1 MSLSCWHLI
10 KFSYEAL
17 GNGEEAQSAERST
30 YGTYVRCIHT
40 CYLLVVNTDQFH
52 IGLPFPSHPF
62 IHSIGKTVTIEIS
75 IERFRYIR
83 WLFDAHGDW
92 RPICLRVAHFI
103 SLVCHRRLSCMNV
116 TWPHRV
122 SVRWSIKAGLRL
134 SPSSQRITDKED
146 TRKNLAVYK
155 ILRGIILF
163 IHAPRYSLYME
174 IICYTIS
181 FHLKFNIFFKL
192 NFFYHFRR
200 PVEMRWFILYRYYV
214 DIHKLTLLLN

>member
-1 MSLSCWHLI
+1 MARKH
-10 KFSYEAL
+10 KAL
-17 GNGEEAQSAERST
+17 NEVHMVHT
-30 YGTYVRCIHT
+30 YGASIRAT
-40 CYLLVVNTDQFH
+40 YLLSIPINSTSAC
-52 IGLPFPSHPF
+52 LF

-146 TRKNLAVYK
+146 ARKNLAVYK

-200 PVEMRWFILYRYYV
+200 PVEMRYY
-214 DIHKLTLLLN
+214 II